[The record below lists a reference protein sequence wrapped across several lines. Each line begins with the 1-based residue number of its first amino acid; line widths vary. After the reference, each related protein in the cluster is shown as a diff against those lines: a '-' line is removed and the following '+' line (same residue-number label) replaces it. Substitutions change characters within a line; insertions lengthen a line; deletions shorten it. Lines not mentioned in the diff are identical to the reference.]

1 MSQPTTNMTGI
12 HASIL
17 LILSLAAQLAYGQKT
32 TKNPARVPVETSVC
46 KILSDPSAYNNRI
59 VKVQGYVHASSE
71 YSLLVDEHCDTNLLW
86 LAFADG
92 SVPPQLEM
100 IVKGNGTSGGKDAK
114 GNQIPPKP
122 VHLVRD
128 SHFEELEHY
137 LNLNAKAANCAN
149 GPAPDLAHLPDCT
162 TYRITATF
170 TGRIDGVSKSV
181 HESHLKRKIGEGTDW
196 KGFGHMGMFD
206 AQIVVTSIEKVVAVN
221 ESELHKPATSAH

>member
-1 MSQPTTNMTGI
+1 MTGF
-12 HASIL
+12 HASVV
-17 LILSLAAQLAYGQKT
+17 LIFSVAAQPACGQKT
-32 TKNPARVPVETSVC
+32 TRNPVREPVETTVC

-59 VKVQGYVHASSE
+59 VKVRGYVDASSE

-92 SVPPQLEM
+92 SAPPQL
-100 IVKGNGTSGGKDAK
+100 VATVNGNGTPGGNDAK
-114 GNQIPPKP
+114 GHQTPPQT

-128 SHFEELEHY
+128 SNFGELEHY
-137 LNLNAKAANCAN
+137 LSLNTKAAECAD

-170 TGRIDGVSKSV
+170 TGRIDGLSKSM
-181 HESHLKRKIGEGTDW
+181 HESHLKKKTGEGTDW

-206 AQIVVTSIEKVVAVN
+206 AQIVVTSVERVVAVD
-221 ESELHKPATSAH
+221 ESELRKPNSSPD